1 MCQLVYRWD
10 CSIKCNNWKYSWVE
24 SDLVVQLVLKGGWSM
39 RCKQR
44 RWQDYPGIVEL
55 HKNDLY
61 ISVWVPF
68 RHNKHDPICLL
79 VSDKEQLSLHASE
92 FHAYKHVPICVSWVF
107 GLVPSAC
114 WLHGHC
120 NFNVWALRRRCNNW
134 LLLSHKTDLVCH
146 IYWGP
151 RNYNEGGCTEVLWFS
166 LNSSDVTVFAGACTE
181 RKMAHQTRPS
191 REWLAPHL
199 ARAARFSVRTGFWEP
214 AFCKWHGIRY
224 LVNKSCLCS
233 QQLPGYLRGS
243 RLIWKKSLILEK
255 YWLSA
260 SKVSF

>member
-1 MCQLVYRWD
+1 MKHEMQTETLTRLSRYCRITQKWPLYFSLSPFQAQQTWPYLSSREWQRTTIAACVRISCIQTRTDLCELSIWT
-10 CSIKCNNWKYSWVE
+10 CS
-24 SDLVVQLVLKGGWSM
+24 
-39 RCKQR
+39 
-44 RWQDYPGIVEL
+44 
-55 HKNDLY
+55 
-61 ISVWVPF
+61 F
-68 RHNKHDPICLL
+68 CLL
-79 VSDKEQLSLHASE
+79 IARPLQ
-92 FHAYKHVPICVSWVF
+92 FQ
-107 GLVPSAC
+107 
-114 WLHGHC
+114 C
-120 NFNVWALRRRCNNW
+120 NITLVWALRRRCNNW

-146 IYWGP
+146 INWGP